1 MKFTIEEIVRAT
13 GAEVLKC
20 VNRSGMFRISTDT
33 RTIEYTDLFL
43 PLSGENFD
51 GHDFINKAVENGARG
66 FFTAKKEL
74 SHPDAKI
81 ILYVKDPLKSY
92 LRLARYCRRKYN
104 PVTIAITGSSGK
116 TTTKEMMASVMEQG
130 FRTHKSKL
138 NHNNEIGM
146 CQTILSMAENTEVL
160 VLEMGMRARGEIEL
174 LSKYAEPDIGVIVN
188 TGTAHIGRL
197 GSVENIARAKCEI
210 GSYLHEEGV
219 LIAHDSE
226 LIRKFNIFKGKT
238 IYTGLDSPYLE
249 IIDEKID
256 SSVFSYKGREYTLNV
271 EGEYNIQDAL
281 FVIETAM
288 QFGMTHEKIANGLKN
303 YSPIGQRWEIQAIKG
318 LKVINDSYNANP
330 DSMKAAI
337 KAFLSLYSGKKAL
350 VLGDMGEL
358 GENEVKY
365 HEQVGEFVKKLSE
378 KEKVT
383 LITVGELARHIGEKA
398 ELDFVNF
405 SKNEDAAK
413 YILENLSESTTILF
427 KASRSMKFEQ
437 IIEELK
443 K

>member
-13 GAEVLKC
+13 GAQILKC
-20 VNRSGMFRISTDT
+20 VNNSGVFRISTDT

-51 GHDFINKAVENGARG
+51 GHDFIDKAVEKGARG
-66 FFTAKKEL
+66 FFTAKKEITN
-74 SHPDAKI
+74 PDAKI
-81 ILYVKDPLKSY
+81 ILYAEDPLKAY

-146 CQTILSMAENTEVL
+146 AETILSMPENTEVL

-188 TGTAHIGRL
+188 TGAAHIGRL

-210 GSYLHEEGV
+210 GAYLHEEGV
-219 LIAHDSE
+219 LIAKNSD
-226 LIRKFNIFKGKT
+226 LIKKFNTYKGKT

-249 IIDEKID
+249 ILDRKID
-256 SSVFSYKGREYTLNV
+256 SSVFSYRGKRFKLNV
-271 EGEYNIQDAL
+271 EGDYNIENAL
-281 FVIETAM
+281 FVIEAAI
-288 QFGMTHEKIANGLKN
+288 QFGMQYEKVAKGLEN
-303 YSPIGQRWEIQAIKG
+303 YSPIGQRWEIQSIKG
-318 LKVINDSYNANP
+318 LKIINDSYNANP

-337 KAFLSLYSGKKAL
+337 KAFLSLYGGKKAL
-350 VLGDMGEL
+350 VLGNMGEL
-358 GENEVKY
+358 GKDEIKY
-365 HEQVGEFVKKLSE
+365 HEEIGEFIKE
-378 KEKVT
+378 NAKEKVT
-383 LITVGELARHIGEKA
+383 IITIGELARHIGEKTG
-398 ELDFVNF
+398 LDFVNF

-413 YILENLSESTTILF
+413 YILENIPESTTILF

-443 K
+443 KE